1 MELFGIGPTEL
12 LFIILLALI
21 IFGPKDLEKAG
32 RTLGRSLYKLIKS
45 DIWQTLTQTSKKI
58 KTLPNDLIKQ
68 AEQEVMQEKV
78 DSGAVKSEAWKQ
90 DPRIRPPTATPPA
103 TPDVIIDSPPAP
115 KAGPDTG
122 SDTPPTTPSSS
133 E

>member
-12 LFIILLALI
+12 LFIVLLALI

-45 DIWQTLTQTSKKI
+45 DTWQTLTQTSKKI
-58 KTLPNDLIKQ
+58 KTLPNDLIRQ
-68 AEQEVMQEKV
+68 AEKEVLQEKV
-78 DSGAVKSEAWKQ
+78 DAGAAKSEAWLQ
-90 DPRIRPPTATPPA
+90 DPHIHPTATPPA
-103 TPDVIIDSPPAP
+103 APDVIIGSPPAP
-115 KAGPDTG
+115 QSGPDTG
-122 SDTPPTTPSSS
+122 PDSPPTTPTSP

>member
-32 RTLGRSLYKLIKS
+32 RSLGRSLYKLIKS
-45 DIWQTLTQTSKKI
+45 DTWQTLTQTSKKI
-58 KTLPNDLIKQ
+58 KTLPDDLIRQ
-68 AEQEVMQEKV
+68 AEKEILQEKV
-78 DSGAVKSEAWKQ
+78 DSGAAKSEAWKM
-90 DPRIRPPTATPPA
+90 DPRSHPQNPAPADPAAPNSEPDTGPDTPPA
-103 TPDVIIDSPPAP
+103 N
-115 KAGPDTG
+115 
-122 SDTPPTTPSSS
+122 PTSS